1 MAKVFL
7 TGAKGQVGS
16 ELELELLKEGYKV
29 VSATHISL
37 DIADTDRVLSAITAA
52 EPQVVVNAAAFT
64 NVERAEVDSSE
75 AYSINAIGA
84 RNLAQACAQLH
95 IPLIH
100 ISSDYVLDESSAGP
114 HDENAKTLGEK
125 SGCVYGRTKLE
136 GEKLIQASGCDY
148 IILRTSWVFG
158 RFGRNFVKIMLSL
171 AQERREI
178 AVVEDQLG
186 NPTPARPLA
195 KAIVEMVKQVQHK
208 DFKAYG
214 IYHYCGEESTT
225 WANFA
230 REIFKLAKQMH
241 VLPHEVEVV
250 PINSRDF
257 KSKAQRPHDSRLSCP
272 KLYSVFHMSQPRWQ
286 KFLPEVITSYVREC
300 QGLLPVED
308 YDNTITAFKEG
319 TNIPEDKFLHPTA
332 PKIDPEEVADI
343 GAKVEL

>member
-1 MAKVFL
+1 M
-7 TGAKGQVGS
+7 
-16 ELELELLKEGYKV
+16 
-29 VSATHISL
+29 
-37 DIADTDRVLSAITAA
+37 D
-52 EPQVVVNAAAFT
+52 
-64 NVERAEVDSSE
+64 
-75 AYSINAIGA
+75 
-84 RNLAQACAQLH
+84 
-95 IPLIH
+95 
-100 ISSDYVLDESSAGP
+100 
-114 HDENAKTLGEK
+114 AKTLGEK

-272 KLYSVFHMSQPRWQ
+272 KMYSVLHISQPRWQ

-308 YDNTITAFKEG
+308 YDNTITAFKVG
-319 TNIPEDKFLHPTA
+319 TNIPEEKFLHPTT
-332 PKIDPEEVADI
+332 PKVDPEEVADI